1 MKENGSMMNLF
12 PVDRTVTMRG
22 IAIFLII
29 LSHIIGLFQIRYAT
43 PLGGTG
49 VAIFLI
55 LSGYGLRESFSK
67 KGLLGFWKNK
77 FLNVYIPYF
86 IVELLLLGEGED
98 FNILSLLLLR
108 PSVSYFWYLNFLLL
122 NYWIFFILYSRAWH
136 RYDNYIL
143 LIISCLIFF
152 YCGELRAEQ
161 CLSFPLGVFLSKYK
175 YRVYRYINKYTI
187 ICCLLIGFLALF
199 IKQFDWCRAHNIL
212 FVFVQIL
219 NKLPL
224 ALSIMFMFLFV
235 KKNVFWNCLGKY
247 SYELYLTHI
256 LFIPMLIVNT
266 SLSII
271 PIYIILFILSALF
284 IYKIKVYVISLLKK

>member
-1 MKENGSMMNLF
+1 M
-12 PVDRTVTMRG
+12 
-22 IAIFLII
+22 
-29 LSHIIGLFQIRYAT
+29 
-43 PLGGTG
+43 
-49 VAIFLI
+49 
-55 LSGYGLRESFSK
+55 
-67 KGLLGFWKNK
+67 
-77 FLNVYIPYF
+77 
-86 IVELLLLGEGED
+86 
-98 FNILSLLLLR
+98 
-108 PSVSYFWYLNFLLL
+108 
-122 NYWIFFILYSRAWH
+122 
-136 RYDNYIL
+136 DNYIL

-224 ALSIMFMFLFV
+224 ALSIMFMFL
-235 KKNVFWNCLGKY
+235 GKY